1 MKRNDSHPNGR
12 DTFAIEWT
20 DTFTTHFFTNSH
32 PTHYLWTS
40 LHVRMKQTCTKV
52 FPNKYKTCS
61 RQVLKLSDSSTT
73 FGSKMYNIGMKDVL
87 PLLYCI
93 LSSVH
98 RIQSFQSLSQ
108 TPWQKAIAAE
118 GRFLHPA
125 SGAFWEGGVL
135 SALSALGI
143 HKSIVYWLCL
153 LCIQLIVTR
162 HIGWIL

>member
-1 MKRNDSHPNGR
+1 MKRNDSRLNGR

-61 RQVLKLSDSSTT
+61 GQVLRLSDSSTT

-98 RIQSFQSLSQ
+98 RIQPFQPLSQ

-118 GRFLHPA
+118 GRFLYPA

-153 LCIQLIVTR
+153 LCIQLIVTW
-162 HIGWIL
+162 HMGWIL